1 VAIQAAPIIILLACT
16 FTIQQVIHIKDHIQN
31 SIALKIEL
39 TLIYGSIGQ
48 LTHQHSPELINQ

>member
-31 SIALKIEL
+31 SIASKIEV
-39 TLIYGSIGQ
+39 TLIYGFIGQ
-48 LTHQHSPELINQ
+48 PTHQNSTELINQ